1 MVTHQAVNN
10 AVVEIT
16 QYMLNSVSQE
26 GSWGTIDYTD
36 WGPIISALNVEHLL
50 HCGLS
55 IEDTWTVQNDT
66 NLYQC
71 SIEKCLEYL
80 SGQIHSDGSFGAD
93 FWDTCK
99 LATIIVEQNLYSY
112 FDYNKIHAYIL
123 QFIASGGLHT
133 QADDYSQSAEW
144 SGPGTYAACA
154 YYLFC
159 ANEKDLANSVLSDA
173 IALQQSDGS
182 FVGKKTRTG
191 DNVIHPIWH
200 TAQMLRVILKSK
212 YSNDADL
219 VQKTTHWI
227 ESIQG
232 DDGEYDDFGQFVTY
246 YTAYAALAYLAL
258 PQRPQPHT
266 DRSIGYLLRKTR
278 NGKVD
283 DFGGTIMTAQALSA
297 YLNPNDLI
305 NVYQTIQISSAKKL
319 LTENQQLKEE
329 VKTLSAKI
337 EEYDT
342 KYKNAD
348 IVLSKKDAWKWG
360 LWFGL
365 ITLILGIIVP
375 ILINL
380 VVGVFSNKLNGN
392 SNPSD
397 KTSYVQ
403 QADSADY

>member
-26 GSWGTIDYTD
+26 GSWGTVDYTD

-50 HCGLS
+50 RCGLS

-66 NLYQC
+66 YLYQC
-71 SIEKCLEYL
+71 SIKKCLEYL
-80 SGQIHSDGSFGAD
+80 SKQIHDDGSFGAD

-112 FDYNKIHAYIL
+112 FDYARIHSYIL
-123 QFIASGGLHT
+123 QFVHDGGLQI
-133 QADDYSQSAEW
+133 QANDYSQSAEW

-159 ANEKDLANSVLSDA
+159 ADEKDLANSVLSDV
-173 IALQQSDGS
+173 ISLQQSDGS

-200 TAQMLRVILKSK
+200 TAQMLRTILKSK
-212 YSNDADL
+212 FCYDADL

-227 ESIQG
+227 KSIQG
-232 DDGEYDDFGQFVTY
+232 DNGEYDDFGQFVTY
-246 YTAYAALAYLAL
+246 YTAYAALAYLSL
-258 PQRPQPHT
+258 PKRPQPNT

-305 NVYQTIQISSAKKL
+305 NVYQTIQISNAKKL
-319 LTENQQLKEE
+319 LAENLQLKEE
-329 VKTLSAKI
+329 VRSLSEKI
-337 EEYDT
+337 KEYDS
-342 KYKNAD
+342 KYAD
-348 IVLSKKDAWKWG
+348 SDIILSKKDVWKLS
-360 LWFGL
+360 LWFGF
-365 ITLILGIIVP
+365 ITLVLGIIAP
-375 ILINL
+375 ALINIIVDL
-380 VVGVFSNKLNGN
+380 ASN
-392 SNPSD
+392 
-397 KTSYVQ
+397 T
-403 QADSADY
+403 AE